1 MCEWA
6 CLFCFKPRE
15 DEWWGLEWSLWDIKL
30 ESSVQMLSEY
40 LILLIPIGFSFFE
53 KLKKSE
59 NKLVPVLVIKNIGIK
74 EPWLSDYFLKPQRTM
89 VIWFFN

>member
-1 MCEWA
+1 
-6 CLFCFKPRE
+6 
-15 DEWWGLEWSLWDIKL
+15 
-30 ESSVQMLSEY
+30 MLSEY

-89 VIWFFN
+89 VI